1 MTGEALLDRA
11 RALLIR
17 TMTFYRDDP
26 RTSTWLRG
34 RLERLDQPLR
44 IAVSGRVKAGKST
57 LINALVGA
65 ELAPTDAEERTQVS
79 TFYQYG
85 PEPKILIHTPHG
97 AVQNVP
103 VSTLDAGTIRD
114 LQHWRPDEVSRLVIE
129 SPTPGLQAITLIE
142 TPGVASAAV
151 QETGRS
157 ALAQILSEADAVLY
171 LTRYPRQTDL
181 QFLQSVNELQTARSV
196 PISTIVAFSRAD
208 ETGSGGPEALQ
219 AAERIAERYRNDPTL
234 RSFAQHLIP
243 VVGLLG
249 QAVATMTDEEFTA
262 LGNLARLSQ
271 NDLEAL
277 LLSADR
283 FINSKIE
290 SIPGTIRQQLFER
303 FGQFGLER
311 ALTLLRS
318 GTTEPKK
325 LRSALLEESGLNS
338 LHETVHQQFVE
349 RQDALRARSAMLAV
363 DMVLRANPRPGVQQL
378 RGEFE
383 RLLANAHEWNE
394 LRLLSELDSGQV
406 RFARPLQ
413 AEAKRLLGAFGTSPQ
428 ERLGRD
434 ETTLTADLAGEAAAA
449 LARWRVQSVNPLHD
463 RIHREAVRT
472 VLRSCERLIVNQA
485 AQPAQAAQAA
495 QPHAAQPHAAQPH
508 AAQPQAAQHQP
519 AQAAQPQQGRR
530 ARSAPS
536 QDAQSYPRPGQTQ
549 IVQPRSEPRQGR
561 RRREE
566 HQAPQGG
573 PDSPGAHSRH

>member
-1 MTGEALLDRA
+1 MSTDALLERA
-11 RALLIR
+11 RGLLIR

-34 RLERLDQPLR
+34 RLERLGQPLR

-57 LINALVGA
+57 LINALVGE
-65 ELAPTDAEERTQVS
+65 ELAPTDAEERTQVN

-103 VSTLDAGTIRD
+103 VTTLDAGTIRD
-114 LQHWRPDEVSRLVIE
+114 LQHWRPDEVARLVIE

-181 QFLQSVNELQTARSV
+181 QFLQSVNELQTARCV
-196 PISTIVAFSRAD
+196 PINTIVAFSRAD
-208 ETGSGGPEALQ
+208 ETGSGGPEGLQ
-219 AAERIAERYRNDPTL
+219 GAERIAERYRNDPTL

-243 VVGLLG
+243 VIGLLG

-271 NDLEAL
+271 NDLDAL

-283 FINSKIE
+283 FVNSTGLQ
-290 SIPGTIRQQLFER
+290 STPGPVRQRLLER
-303 FGQFGLER
+303 FGHFGVER

-318 GTTEPKK
+318 GVTAPKD
-325 LRSALLEESGLNS
+325 LRAALLDESGMNMLQ
-338 LHETVHQQFVE
+338 EAVHQQFVE
-349 RQDALRARSAMLAV
+349 RQNALRARSALLAV

-378 RGEFE
+378 LGEFE

-394 LRLLSELDSGQV
+394 LRLLSALDSGQV

-413 AEAKRLLGAFGTSPQ
+413 SEAKRLLGAFGSAPHA
-428 ERLGRD
+428 RLGRD
-434 ETTLTADLAGEAAAA
+434 ETTLEVDLADEAAAA
-449 LARWRVQSVNPLHD
+449 LSRWREQSVNPLHD
-463 RIHREAVRT
+463 RTHREAVRT
-472 VLRSCERLIVNQA
+472 VLRSCERLIMHQVHN
-485 AQPAQAAQAA
+485 
-495 QPHAAQPHAAQPH
+495 
-508 AAQPQAAQHQP
+508 AQH
-519 AQAAQPQQGRR
+519 PQQ
-530 ARSAPS
+530 
-536 QDAQSYPRPGQTQ
+536 AQRQRTHNPQTGQHST
-549 IVQPRSEPRQGR
+549 GT
-561 RRREE
+561 
-566 HQAPQGG
+566 
-573 PDSPGAHSRH
+573 HSRH

>member
-103 VSTLDAGTIRD
+103 VSTLDASTIRD

-219 AAERIAERYRNDPTL
+219 AAERIAESYRNDPTL

-249 QAVATMTDEEFTA
+249 QAAATMTDEEFTA

-290 SIPGTIRQQLFER
+290 SIPGAIRQQLFER

-349 RQDALRARSAMLAV
+349 RQDALRARSALLAV

-378 RGEFE
+378 HGEFE

-394 LRLLSELDSGQV
+394 LRVLSELDSGQV

-413 AEAKRLLGAFGTSPQ
+413 AEAKRLLGAFGASPQ

-434 ETTLTADLAGEAAAA
+434 ETALTADLADDAAAA

-472 VLRSCERLIVNQA
+472 VLRSCERLILNQA
-485 AQPAQAAQAA
+485 QTPQQPAQAAQAQA
-495 QPHAAQPHAAQPH
+495 QSAQAQS
-508 AAQPQAAQHQP
+508 AQAQSAQAQSAQ
-519 AQAAQPQQGRR
+519 AQAAQ
-530 ARSAPS
+530 
-536 QDAQSYPRPGQTQ
+536 AQ
-549 IVQPRSEPRQGR
+549 
-561 RRREE
+561 
-566 HQAPQGG
+566 
-573 PDSPGAHSRH
+573 